1 MVHISVIA
9 VKYETLTLLTRFIQI
24 MFKIHRKIIFAT
36 KWVINIRKFWFI
48 FLEMQIFHNIFI
60 VVKYITVLI
69 LKQQTLCA
77 FDW

>member
-36 KWVINIRKFWFI
+36 KWVINIRKF
-48 FLEMQIFHNIFI
+48 
-60 VVKYITVLI
+60 
-69 LKQQTLCA
+69 
-77 FDW
+77 